1 MVGLLLAIVPAF
13 HLSAQVGHDPGG
25 SPYREILLHPA
36 FGVAVGHL
44 SGDRGRVGVGFS
56 NANTIAVRYE
66 IPSGRSMLF
75 QFNVAYLMGDRF
87 IVNPFAD
94 SSSAQRMTGPYESN
108 LLMTEVGLHLR
119 LTGSKT
125 WRRFSPYAG
134 VALGLLFDVH
144 SPGDTT
150 NSGYEF
156 GTKVGLSGS
165 TGVRWYPRRRRL
177 FINAEARGQ
186 LWRLKYPSSFHATL
200 SPDGSRVLP
209 LNAALTDWTFHPWM
223 SVGLGWTF

>member
-1 MVGLLLAIVPAF
+1 
-13 HLSAQVGHDPGG
+13 VGHDPGG

-36 FGVAVGHL
+36 IGVAVGHL
-44 SGDRGRVGVGFS
+44 SGDRGRVDAGVS
-56 NANTIAVRYE
+56 NAQTIALRYE
-66 IPSGRSMLF
+66 LPSGPSGRSMLF
-75 QFNVAYLMGDRF
+75 QFNIAYLMGDRF
-87 IVNPFAD
+87 IINPFAD
-94 SSSAQRMTGPYESN
+94 SSSAERKTGPYESN
-108 LLMTEVGLHLR
+108 LILTEIGLHLR

-125 WRRFSPYAG
+125 WHRFGPYAG
-134 VALGLLFDVH
+134 IGLGVLFDVH

-150 NSGYEF
+150 RSGYNF

-165 TGVRWYPRRRRL
+165 TGFRWYPRRRRL

-209 LNAALTDWTFHPWM
+209 LEAALTDWTFHPWM